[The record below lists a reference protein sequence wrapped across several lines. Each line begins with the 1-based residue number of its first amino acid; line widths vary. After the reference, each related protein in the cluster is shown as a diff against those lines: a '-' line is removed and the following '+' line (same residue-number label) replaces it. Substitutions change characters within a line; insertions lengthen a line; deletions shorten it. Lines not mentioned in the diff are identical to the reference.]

1 MGEKTGRPRGRP
13 PGAKNRRT
21 EQREQKTAEAAA
33 QIAEALGPEA
43 FEGDAHAF
51 LVAVYKSPANDLH
64 QRIDAAKA
72 AIRYEKPA
80 LATVDLG
87 NKDDKP
93 FEQVMRW
100 AQDSTEATQDP
111 SAKS

>member
-1 MGEKTGRPRGRP
+1 MGVRTGKPRGRP

-21 EQREQKTAEAAA
+21 EEREQKTAEAAA
-33 QIAEALGPEA
+33 QITETLGAEA
-43 FEGDAHAF
+43 FEGDSHAF
-51 LVAVYKSPANDLH
+51 LVAVYKNSLNDLH

-80 LATVDLG
+80 LAAVELG

-93 FEQVMRW
+93 FVQEVRW
-100 AQDSTEATQDP
+100 AQPDSEARP
-111 SAKS
+111 APR

>member
-1 MGEKTGRPRGRP
+1 MGERTGKPRGRP
-13 PGAKNRRT
+13 PGAKNKRT

-33 QIAEALGPEA
+33 QIAETLGEGA
-43 FEGDAHAF
+43 FGGDAHAF
-51 LVAVYKSPANDLH
+51 LVAVYKSPANELH

-80 LATVDLG
+80 LAAVDLG

-100 AQDSTEATQDP
+100 AQSPDEATTDP
-111 SAKS
+111 SRS